1 MDGEN
6 VFYLIIMQMQIKTTA
21 KYNQPIKMGG
31 KTGNLDNMK

>member
-31 KTGNLDNMK
+31 RQETLTI